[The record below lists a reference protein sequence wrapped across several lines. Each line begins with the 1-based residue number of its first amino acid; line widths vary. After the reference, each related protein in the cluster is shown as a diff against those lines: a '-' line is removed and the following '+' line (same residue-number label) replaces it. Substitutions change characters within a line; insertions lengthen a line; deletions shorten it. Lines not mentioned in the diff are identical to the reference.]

1 MVSTIKNSNLNTAEK
16 SNVAVIDFSATWCGP
31 CKMLAPVFHE
41 LAEEEKGVDFY
52 SADVDQNMELAQKFN
67 VSAVPTVVLLKN
79 GKEVSRS
86 MGFQPKE
93 SLRSWIEGNL

>member
-1 MVSTIKNSNLNTAEK
+1 MVSTIKNSNLNTVEK
-16 SNVAVIDFSATWCGP
+16 SNIAIIDFSATWCGP
-31 CKMLAPVFHE
+31 CQMLVPVFHE
-41 LAEEEKGVDFY
+41 LAEEEKRVDFY

-86 MGFQPKE
+86 MGF
-93 SLRSWIEGNL
+93 